1 VSFWAQLEAVAAQK
15 GYPRGTLGVA
25 RCALRY
31 LVQSYVLVVLAR
43 LAPPGF
49 TTLCHRWR
57 GVKIGR
63 DVFIDRF
70 AVIDGSFPERVT
82 IEDEARI
89 APGAVVVAHY
99 APGETLAR
107 YTKPYVLD
115 VRIGRHSFI
124 GVNAVVMPGVT
135 VGEGA
140 IVTSGS
146 VVLQD
151 VAPYT
156 VVSGNPAR
164 RIAQVEARDG
174 RGW

>member
-1 VSFWAQLEAVAAQK
+1 MPSFEGLRQVAGLK
-15 GYPRGTLGVA
+15 GYSGDSLSL
-25 RCALRY
+25 ALF
-31 LVQSYVLVVLAR
+31 LVDYFVRSYVLVLLAR
-43 LAPPGF
+43 IAPPGL
-49 TTLCHRWR
+49 TTSCHRFR
-57 GVKIGR
+57 GVRLGR

-82 IEDEARI
+82 IEDEVRI

-99 APGETLAR
+99 MPGRTLAR
-107 YTKPYVLD
+107 YTAPYVLD
-115 VRIGRHSFI
+115 VRLGRACFI

-146 VVLQD
+146 VVLAD
-151 VAPYT
+151 VAPFT

-164 RIAQVEARDG
+164 KVARVEEKKPVA
-174 RGW
+174 

>member
-1 VSFWAQLEAVAAQK
+1 MSWWAQLKAVAVEK
-15 GYPRGTLGVA
+15 GYPPRAFGVL
-25 RCALRY
+25 RCAVRY
-31 LVQSYVLVVLAR
+31 VVQSYVLVVLAR
-43 LAPPGF
+43 LAPPGL
-49 TTLCHRWR
+49 TTTCQRLR
-57 GVKIGR
+57 GVRVGR

-82 IEDEARI
+82 IEDEARL

-99 APGETLAR
+99 APGATLAR
-107 YTKPYVLD
+107 LTKPYVRD
-115 VRIGRHSFI
+115 VRIGRYSFI

-151 VAPYT
+151 VPPYT
-156 VVSGNPAR
+156 VVSGNPAKKVTR
-164 RIAQVEARDG
+164 LKGAEGA
-174 RGW
+174 

>member
-1 VSFWAQLEAVAAQK
+1 MTFWGRFKAVAVQK
-15 GYPRGTLGVA
+15 GYRQDP
-25 RCALRY
+25 LRLLVFTCVY
-31 LVQSYVLVVLAR
+31 LLKSYVLVLAAR
-43 LAPPGF
+43 IAPPGL
-49 TTLCHRWR
+49 TTTCQRLR

-70 AVIDGSFPERVT
+70 AIIDGSFPERVT

-99 APGETLAR
+99 APGPTLAA

-115 VRIGRHSFI
+115 VRIGRYSFI

-135 VGEGA
+135 IGEGA

-151 VAPYT
+151 VPAYT

-164 RIAQVEARDG
+164 SVTRLKPRTERD
-174 RGW
+174 